1 MSKHSRHSRENNFYK
16 EQNNKKSK
24 KIPIETYEDKEGIT
38 KVIKFLNEQQPDHE
52 LKCNK
57 ELSQAF
63 KEPKLLSLRRK

>member
-1 MSKHSRHSRENNFYK
+1 MSKHSNIRKSNNFYK

-24 KIPIETYEDKEGIT
+24 KIPIETYENKEGVT
-38 KVIKFLNEQQPDHE
+38 KVIKFLNELQLDHE

-63 KEPKLLSLRRK
+63 KEHGSKLLS

>member
-1 MSKHSRHSRENNFYK
+1 MSKHSNILKSNNFYK

-24 KIPIETYEDKEGIT
+24 KIPIETYENKEGVT
-38 KVIKFLNEQQPDHE
+38 KVIKFLNEQQPEQE